1 MNAAEKL
8 EITCSKAWPPLVE
21 DPLGEWR
28 LRWADGFT
36 GRANSALAVGDP
48 VRPLGDALRA
58 VCDFAHDRGITPMVQ
73 VVRDSPNE
81 HAIATAGW
89 HQATG
94 HGAGHE
100 VVVLTVPLGRGPA
113 GPGGEPAL
121 LGVRLEPGPAMPGA
135 EVGGEPVVPGGTVA
149 ERHIGCVGCTER
161 HIGCVGRAERHI
173 GCVECSEQPA
183 PPAPVGDHPDPA
195 IPAVTIGDEPAPGW
209 WTLAMRPTED
219 SPAARQV
226 LSGGKIG
233 YGAALVDGVL
243 AGVVRGALVDDWL
256 HVGRLEVAPAFR
268 RRGLASALMG
278 AVHAWGVEHGAVHSV
293 LQVAERNS
301 GALALYAGLGYAP
314 HHKYRYWVPAPGSC
328 EDSTS

>member
-48 VRPLGDALRA
+48 VRPLGGALRA

-81 HAIATAGW
+81 HAIAAAGW
-89 HQATG
+89 HPATG

-100 VVVLTVPLGRGPA
+100 VVVLTAP
-113 GPGGEPAL
+113 
-121 LGVRLEPGPAMPGA
+121 LEPGPAVAGG
-135 EVGGEPVVPGGTVA
+135 EVGRKPAVPGVTVS
-149 ERHIGCVGCTER
+149 EK
-161 HIGCVGRAERHI
+161 RAFAAPGVTVRD
-173 GCVECSEQPA
+173 QPA
-183 PPAPVGDHPDPA
+183 PAN
-195 IPAVTIGDEPAPGW
+195 PAVTIGDEPAPGW
-209 WTLAMRPTED
+209 WALAMRPTED

-226 LSGGKIG
+226 LSGGKTG

-256 HVGRLEVAPAFR
+256 HIGRLEVAPAFR

-278 AVHAWGVEHGAVHSV
+278 AVHAWGVEHGAGHAV

>member
-36 GRANSALAVGDP
+36 GRANSALAVGEA
-48 VRPLGDALRA
+48 VRPLGEALRA
-58 VCDFAHDRGITPMVQ
+58 VCDFAHDRAITPMVQ
-73 VVRDSPNE
+73 VVRDSAN
-81 HAIATAGW
+81 
-89 HQATG
+89 G

-100 VVVLTVPLGRGPA
+100 VVVLTAPL
-113 GPGGEPAL
+113 EPA
-121 LGVRLEPGPAMPGA
+121 PA
-135 EVGGEPVVPGGTVA
+135 VPGVTV
-149 ERHIGCVGCTER
+149 
-161 HIGCVGRAERHI
+161 
-173 GCVECSEQPA
+173 
-183 PPAPVGDHPDPA
+183 
-195 IPAVTIGDEPAPGW
+195 GDEPPPGW
-209 WTLAMRPTED
+209 WGLAMRPGED

-226 LSGGKIG
+226 LAGGKIG
-233 YGAALVDGVL
+233 YGAVVLDGVL
-243 AGVVRGALVDDWL
+243 AGVVRGALVDEWL

-278 AVHAWGVEHGAVHSV
+278 AVRAWGVEHGADRTV
-293 LQVAERNS
+293 LQVAEGNS

-314 HHKYRYWVPAPGSC
+314 HHRYRYWVPAPGSC

>member
-48 VRPLGDALRA
+48 HRPLGEALRA
-58 VCDFAHDRGITPMVQ
+58 VCDFAHDRAIPAMVQ

-81 HAIATAGW
+81 RAIAAAGW
-89 HQATG
+89 VPATG

-100 VVVLTVPLGRGPA
+100 VVVLTAPL
-113 GPGGEPAL
+113 
-121 LGVRLEPGPAMPGA
+121 
-135 EVGGEPVVPGGTVA
+135 
-149 ERHIGCVGCTER
+149 H
-161 HIGCVGRAERHI
+161 
-173 GCVECSEQPA
+173 PA
-183 PPAPVGDHPDPA
+183 PATPG
-195 IPAVTIGDEPAPGW
+195 VTVRDEPPPGW
-209 WTLAMRPTED
+209 WELVVRPGED

-226 LSGGKIG
+226 LTGGKVG
-233 YGAALVDGVL
+233 YGAATAGGTL
-243 AGVVRGALVDDWL
+243 AGVVRGAVVEDWL
-256 HVGRLEVAPAFR
+256 HVGRLEVAPVFR

-278 AVHAWGVEHGAVHSV
+278 AVRTWGAEHGAVHSV
-293 LQVAERNS
+293 LQVAEGNT
-301 GALALYAGLGYAP
+301 GALALYAGLGYVP
-314 HHKYRYWVPAPGSC
+314 RHRYRYWVPAPGSC